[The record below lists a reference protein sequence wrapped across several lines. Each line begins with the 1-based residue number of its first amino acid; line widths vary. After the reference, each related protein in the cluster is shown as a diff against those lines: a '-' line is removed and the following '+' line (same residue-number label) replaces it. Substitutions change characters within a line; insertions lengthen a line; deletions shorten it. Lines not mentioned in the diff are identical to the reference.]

1 MYHLL
6 FYLFTASTHLLLLF
20 AETTQRNLNA
30 KHTTFCTRFNTIAAA
45 SSRFD
50 QAVLK
55 GFAVAHYSIAI
66 FSIMNILSSAGLIDT
81 TGKKKQ
87 CTALTRKA
95 GLLS

>member
-1 MYHLL
+1 MYHLR
-6 FYLFTASTHLLLLF
+6 FYLFTVSGRCSFVALF

-30 KHTTFCTRFNTIAAA
+30 KHTAFCTRFNTIAAA

-66 FSIMNILSSAGLIDT
+66 FSIMNILSSAGLMIQQERK
-81 TGKKKQ
+81 GS
-87 CTALTRKA
+87 ALR
-95 GLLS
+95 